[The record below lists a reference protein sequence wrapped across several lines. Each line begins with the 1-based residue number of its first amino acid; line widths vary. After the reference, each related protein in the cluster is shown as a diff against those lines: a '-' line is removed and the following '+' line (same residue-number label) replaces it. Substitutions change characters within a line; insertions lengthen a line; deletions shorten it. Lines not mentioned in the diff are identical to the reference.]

1 MLKSSSA
8 ALSNI
13 GTSSGKIFLNDEDV
27 SFNSAGGESSTSSS
41 SSSSSNEF
49 DTPAAASSVIINQS
63 HANSNSKYA
72 NEEDLNN
79 DSVEYYNCNSN
90 YYCKPSNV
98 VGSDAFDS
106 RFDMSTKYMNCD
118 GGIGGSGPVGH
129 KPNIPDSK
137 SNSNGFSNNMK
148 DFISET
154 SQVRFLDL
162 SL

>member
-1 MLKSSSA
+1 MLKNSSTAS
-8 ALSNI
+8 SNF

-27 SFNSAGGESSTSSS
+27 SFNSVGGESSTSSS
-41 SSSSSNEF
+41 SSSKEF

-98 VGSDAFDS
+98 VSSDVFDI
-106 RFDMSTKYMNCD
+106 STKYMNCD
-118 GGIGGSGPVGH
+118 GGGSGGGPGDH
-129 KPNIPDSK
+129 KPNVPDSK

-148 DFISET
+148 DFILET
-154 SQVRFLDL
+154 SQVLF
-162 SL
+162 